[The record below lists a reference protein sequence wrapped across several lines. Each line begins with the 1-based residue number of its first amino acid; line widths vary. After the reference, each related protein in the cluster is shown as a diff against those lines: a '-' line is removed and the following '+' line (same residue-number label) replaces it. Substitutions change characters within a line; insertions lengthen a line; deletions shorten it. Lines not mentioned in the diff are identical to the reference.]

1 MLQVEGAKY
10 CLAKDDMYG
19 FWPVKS
25 CTKLH
30 PDSLSADRRR
40 QYKIVPPKSL
50 EG

>member
-1 MLQVEGAKY
+1 
-10 CLAKDDMYG
+10 MYG

-40 QYKIVPPKSL
+40 QYKIVPPTSVEGSL
-50 EG
+50 HVFPNQAF